1 MKTATVLIAHA
12 IVDISA
18 AARNSAVM
26 LTSVVESALAASHM
40 LKSPSEMKPLKTARI
55 TANDKNA
62 FHPDERSDQRSGPT
76 MRDRDQH
83 VHMVTI
89 DRSGIDASHSLYFV
103 HCAFVFL

>member
-26 LTSVVESALAASHM
+26 LTSVVESALASSHM
-40 LKSPSEMKPLKTARI
+40 LTSPSEMKPLKTARM

-62 FHPDERSDQRSGPT
+62 FHPDECALINVWPHGRPPVGGP
-76 MRDRDQH
+76 
-83 VHMVTI
+83 I
-89 DRSGIDASHSLYFV
+89 
-103 HCAFVFL
+103 